1 MSYTSDTSTKVTYLS
16 PKMSMTKFVHLVQ
29 KYDPRESSNW
39 VRHRVFDNSSNKE
52 EREILE
58 QHPGHMIIMT
68 QDKETRTWSITK
80 LIDISKEEFPK
91 KEKKKQQTTEPK
103 KEIVQD
109 ERSLIKIRI
118 SAMNQLPQA
127 QCGLNDQL
135 KDLLQAANKLGL
147 YDAADFLKKHIKQ

>member
-1 MSYTSDTSTKVTYLS
+1 MSYTSDTSTKVSYLS

-29 KYDPRESSNW
+29 KYDPRESANW

-58 QHPGHMIIMT
+58 QHPGHMVIMT
-68 QDKETRTWSITK
+68 QDKESRKWTITK

-91 KEKKKQQTTEPK
+91 KEKKKPTIETK
-103 KEIVQD
+103 KESPQV
-109 ERSLIKIRI
+109 ERSLASVRI

-127 QCGLNDQL
+127 QYGLNDQL
-135 KDLLQAANKLGL
+135 KELLQAANRLGL
-147 YDAADFLKKHIKQ
+147 YDAADFLKNHIKQ